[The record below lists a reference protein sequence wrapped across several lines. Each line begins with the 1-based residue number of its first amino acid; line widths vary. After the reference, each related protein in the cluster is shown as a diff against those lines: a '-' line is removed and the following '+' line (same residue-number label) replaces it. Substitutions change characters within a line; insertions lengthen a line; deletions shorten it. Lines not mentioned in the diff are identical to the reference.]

1 MIPGVT
7 KRPVPSI
14 TCAPAG
20 TATLAPTAAILPS
33 RITIVPFSIVPLA
46 AVMMVALVMATSRA
60 AGGIG
65 IVSGAWAASVTGKA
79 ASVLARKGG
88 SVAML
93 TVHKRVEV
101 DLEPAIRG
109 ELHLVGAI
117 CYSYREY
124 QRALGLLAEG
134 GVDVEPLAR
143 HVFPLDQAQEAF
155 DFVLSRQGVKA
166 ILSVAGGAG
175 PADAARR

>member
-1 MIPGVT
+1 
-7 KRPVPSI
+7 
-14 TCAPAG
+14 
-20 TATLAPTAAILPS
+20 
-33 RITIVPFSIVPLA
+33 
-46 AVMMVALVMATSRA
+46 
-60 AGGIG
+60 
-65 IVSGAWAASVTGKA
+65 
-79 ASVLARKGG
+79 
-88 SVAML
+88 
-93 TVHKRVEV
+93 
-101 DLEPAIRG
+101 
-109 ELHLVGAI
+109 LHLVGAI

>member
-1 MIPGVT
+1 MRCGSVSLT
-7 KRPVPSI
+7 SCAASARRPESI
-14 TCAPAG
+14 SS
-20 TATLAPTAAILPS
+20 AAS
-33 RITIVPFSIVPLA
+33 RILAGPLPRGSA
-46 AVMMVALVMATSRA
+46 EALSQ
-60 AGGIG
+60 GI
-65 IVSGAWAASVTGKA
+65 AM
-79 ASVLARKGG
+79 ARKGG

-124 QRALGLLAEG
+124 QRALGLLAQG
-134 GVDVEPLAR
+134 RVDVEPLAR